1 MKILIAVLLASIFS
15 MVVDAE
21 RYSIVEDVTEDS
33 HRPRKLYNGYNDPNY
48 YVRYG
53 YDECIRELK
62 QEKEGVTQA

>member
-1 MKILIAVLLASIFS
+1 MKIFVTLLLASIFS
-15 MVVDAE
+15 MVDAE
-21 RYSIVEDVTEDS
+21 RYHIVEDVTEDS
-33 HRPRKLYNGYNDPNY
+33 HRPRKLYNGYNDPDY